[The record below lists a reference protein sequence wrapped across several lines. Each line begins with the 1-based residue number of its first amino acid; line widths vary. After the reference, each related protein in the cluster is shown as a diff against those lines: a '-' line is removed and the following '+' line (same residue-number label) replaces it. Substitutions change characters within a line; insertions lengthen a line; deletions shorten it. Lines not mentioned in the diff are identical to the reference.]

1 MGADGFDGGADLR
14 LFMYREVIEHHD
26 VAGAQR
32 GHQDLFDIG
41 AEGRIVDRSVEDRRR
56 AQPLEPQRGD
66 HRVRLPMAA
75 GGVIV
80 QPDAARTAAIPSQ
93 QVGRHATFIE
103 KHVLTHVAQRLP
115 GLPLSPCRGDIR
127 ASLLIGVY
135 RFF

>member
-1 MGADGFDGGADLR
+1 MGADGFEGGADCR
-14 LFMYREVIEHHD
+14 LFVHREVIEHHD
-26 VAGAQR
+26 VARTQR
-32 GHQDLFDIG
+32 GDQDLLDIR

-80 QPDAARTAAIPSQ
+80 QPDTARTAAIPSQ
-93 QVGRHATFIE
+93 QVRRHATFIE
-103 KHVLTHVAQRLP
+103 EHVLAHVAQRLP
-115 GLPLSPCRGDIR
+115 RLPLSPSRGDIR
-127 ASLLIGVY
+127 TSLFVGVY